1 MITLYDLT
9 TQVQDDLNE
18 RFAYVKDSTL
28 KAYHQ
33 IDIISIE
40 KPLRIHRKNS
50 FRILL
55 NPKVVEANDALSKS
69 AQKWLPL
76 YRVEQVRT
84 NCNYIVR
91 KKGTN
96 YT

>member
-33 IDIISIE
+33 IDIISIK
-40 KPLRIHRKNS
+40 KPLRIHRKNTV
-50 FRILL
+50 FVYYLI
-55 NPKVVEANDALSKS
+55 
-69 AQKWLPL
+69 QKWLKPMMHYPNL
-76 YRVEQVRT
+76 LKNGSRSTE
-84 NCNYIVR
+84 
-91 KKGTN
+91 
-96 YT
+96 